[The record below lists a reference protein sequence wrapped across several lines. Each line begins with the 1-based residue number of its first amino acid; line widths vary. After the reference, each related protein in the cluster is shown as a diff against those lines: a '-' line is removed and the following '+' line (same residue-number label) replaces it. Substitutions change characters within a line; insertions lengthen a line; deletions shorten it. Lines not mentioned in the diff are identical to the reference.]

1 MFQHL
6 YGNRVLWLGIGLIVG
21 LAVSGVLPHS
31 PANATASSQLDNLV
45 IATGS
50 VDGDG
55 EAVFIL
61 DALSGDVMGWVLNP
75 TTGTFTAGFK
85 YNVIRDL
92 GVDASK
98 GPKYVMV
105 TGTQNFRRGAGG
117 VQMGSSVLYVAEL
130 TTGKM
135 IALGFPWSRAL
146 RSSPQP
152 YTGAFMKLD
161 VVPYRELI
169 IRETP

>member
-1 MFQHL
+1 
-6 YGNRVLWLGIGLIVG
+6 
-21 LAVSGVLPHS
+21 
-31 PANATASSQLDNLV
+31 
-45 IATGS
+45 
-50 VDGDG
+50 
-55 EAVFIL
+55 AVFIL